1 MGRFEREALTVKEA
15 LERVMAH
22 VPAGNLEKV
31 KLEESIGR
39 RLASDVHASHPVPHF
54 RRSGM
59 DGYAVR
65 SSDTAGA
72 SAERPVLLEV
82 VETVPC
88 GSIAQRQLQPGQA
101 ARIMTGA
108 AVPDE
113 ADAVIMFEM
122 TASVQR
128 NGRTYAAVRK
138 EMRPGANVTPV
149 AQEMPQGELILEA
162 GRLIGAGEAALL
174 AMFGHASV
182 PVYKR
187 PRVVI
192 FATGTELLRVEE
204 QLQAG
209 RIRNSNGYMLAAL
222 VQEAGAL
229 PDIKVTI
236 PDKVET
242 AKSAILAAMDEYDL
256 VLTTGGVSVGDY
268 DVLYDMVANWDGK
281 LLFNKLRMRPGS
293 PTTAGIYKDRL
304 LLALSGNPG
313 ACYVGFILFAKP
325 VLLGMQGGK
334 QPVQRE
340 QRAYLATD
348 YGKDNKFTRYVRSKL
363 EFREGQVWIR
373 PACNDASSMTT
384 SIKDADCLMVIPPH
398 SGKIAAGELVS
409 FVPIK
414 HL

>member
-138 EMRPGANVTPV
+138 EMRPGANVTP
-149 AQEMPQGELILEA
+149 
-162 GRLIGAGEAALL
+162 
-174 AMFGHASV
+174 
-182 PVYKR
+182 
-187 PRVVI
+187 
-192 FATGTELLRVEE
+192 
-204 QLQAG
+204 
-209 RIRNSNGYMLAAL
+209 
-222 VQEAGAL
+222 
-229 PDIKVTI
+229 
-236 PDKVET
+236 
-242 AKSAILAAMDEYDL
+242 
-256 VLTTGGVSVGDY
+256 
-268 DVLYDMVANWDGK
+268 
-281 LLFNKLRMRPGS
+281 
-293 PTTAGIYKDRL
+293 
-304 LLALSGNPG
+304 
-313 ACYVGFILFAKP
+313 
-325 VLLGMQGGK
+325 
-334 QPVQRE
+334 
-340 QRAYLATD
+340 
-348 YGKDNKFTRYVRSKL
+348 
-363 EFREGQVWIR
+363 
-373 PACNDASSMTT
+373 DA
-384 SIKDADCLMVIPPH
+384 
-398 SGKIAAGELVS
+398 
-409 FVPIK
+409 
-414 HL
+414 

>member
-187 PRVVI
+187 PRVAI

-325 VLLGMQGGK
+325 VLLGMQGEAACPAGTAGLSRHRLRK
-334 QPVQRE
+334 GQQVYPLCEVQIGVPGRTGLDQACL
-340 QRAYLATD
+340 QRRIQYDYL
-348 YGKDNKFTRYVRSKL
+348 Y
-363 EFREGQVWIR
+363 
-373 PACNDASSMTT
+373 
-384 SIKDADCLMVIPPH
+384 
-398 SGKIAAGELVS
+398 
-409 FVPIK
+409 
-414 HL
+414 

>member
-187 PRVVI
+187 PRVAI

-313 ACYVGFILFAKP
+313 ACYVGFILLPSRFYWACR
-325 VLLGMQGGK
+325 GK